1 METFGLACS
10 RCSTLWL
17 VACQRLS
24 ALIGGADRSMFPSLL
39 ARLPESF
46 DADKPPLG
54 VVTPRPAL
62 VWPGP
67 SGLVAGEECLI
78 FGPALVVWLPAI

>member
-1 METFGLACS
+1 
-10 RCSTLWL
+10 
-17 VACQRLS
+17 
-24 ALIGGADRSMFPSLL
+24 MFPSLL
-39 ARLPESF
+39 SGLPEGF

-78 FGPALVVWLPAI
+78 FASDWNGAWRDPDLLRLGWKHNSTKDSMSACQV